1 MGGFYVLF
9 LWGSVC
15 VAFGA
20 ASHLSSSTLM
30 TRRSVVAFTTR
41 LLVRPVRY
49 YYSDSSHHWRVT
61 PYASRNRCS
70 GRRQHLTRMDNNDN
84 DDNSSTRGGE
94 RMRDRNMESSATNIQ
109 YERSHAST
117 ICMVP
122 PPVMEEVWQQL
133 TRARTELRDPGLYRW
148 PPHANLMYP
157 FIDSK
162 HFQKD
167 DVLEKLQRV
176 ASQTQPFVISL
187 DKFGTFGGK
196 DRGVLWLYP
205 HSYYDDDNLSEHT
218 VVAQHDDNH
227 SDNDEK
233 VTVTVPEMEKNM
245 TKEPLVA
252 LQALLEEQFPS
263 QQQGAAVAKR
273 PFAPHMT
280 LSHYPSQQEALEAL
294 AHVESWWTPQRF
306 VVNEIYVLVRDGDN
320 GQFQR
325 AITIPLG
332 NCNRSNSNSNS
343 NNNNNNTLMVHHP
356 TLPFPGMPKVEEDW
370 VREERMKL
378 KKRRNGRGGRP
389 RRSQTNDTRKVPG
402 GSPRRPSMDTPEE
415 IAAKRAARK
424 AKRERLLQQDEKNN
438 QMSNPLDD
446 P

>member
-1 MGGFYVLF
+1 
-9 LWGSVC
+9 
-15 VAFGA
+15 
-20 ASHLSSSTLM
+20 
-30 TRRSVVAFTTR
+30 
-41 LLVRPVRY
+41 
-49 YYSDSSHHWRVT
+49 
-61 PYASRNRCS
+61 
-70 GRRQHLTRMDNNDN
+70 MD
-84 DDNSSTRGGE
+84 DDDDKSSTRGGE
-94 RMRDRNMESSATNIQ
+94 RTRDTNMESSATNIQ
-109 YERSHAST
+109 YYERSHAST

-133 TRARTELRDPGLYRW
+133 ARARTELRDPGLYRW
-148 PPHANLMYP
+148 PPHVNLMYP

-167 DVLEKLQRV
+167 DNDDALKILEKLKRV

-187 DKFGTFGGK
+187 DKFGTFGGNH
-196 DRGVLWLYP
+196 RGVLWLYP
-205 HSYYDDDNLSEHT
+205 RSYYDDDNQTEHT
-218 VVAQHDDNH
+218 GVAQHDDNH
-227 SDNDEK
+227 SDNDED
-233 VTVTVPEMEKNM
+233 VTVTVPHMEKNTTM
-245 TKEPLVA
+245 EPLVA

-263 QQQGAAVAKR
+263 QQQGAGVAISR

-280 LSHYPSQQEALEAL
+280 LSHYPSQEEALEAL

-320 GQFQR
+320 GQFER

-332 NCNRSNSNSNS
+332 NYNRNRS
-343 NNNNNNTLMVHHP
+343 NNNNTLMVHHP
-356 TLPFPGMPKVEEDW
+356 TLPFPGMPTVEEDW

-378 KKRRNGRGGRP
+378 KKRRNGRGGGRP
-389 RRSQTNDTRKVPG
+389 RRRQTNDTRKVHG
-402 GSPRRPSMDTPEE
+402 GSPRRPSTDTPEE

-424 AKRERLLQQDEKNN
+424 AKRERLLQQDETNN

>member
-1 MGGFYVLF
+1 
-9 LWGSVC
+9 
-15 VAFGA
+15 
-20 ASHLSSSTLM
+20 
-30 TRRSVVAFTTR
+30 
-41 LLVRPVRY
+41 
-49 YYSDSSHHWRVT
+49 
-61 PYASRNRCS
+61 
-70 GRRQHLTRMDNNDN
+70 
-84 DDNSSTRGGE
+84 
-94 RMRDRNMESSATNIQ
+94 
-109 YERSHAST
+109 
-117 ICMVP
+117 
-122 PPVMEEVWQQL
+122 MEEVWQQL

-176 ASQTQPFVISL
+176 ASQSQPFCISL
-187 DKFGTFGGK
+187 DKFGTFGGNH
-196 DRGVLWLYP
+196 RGVLWLYP
-205 HSYYDDDNLSEHT
+205 RSYYDKNQTEHT
-218 VVAQHDDNH
+218 VVVAQQHDDNH
-227 SDNDEK
+227 SMDNNDNED
-233 VTVTVPEMEKNM
+233 VGPETMEKNT

-263 QQQGAAVAKR
+263 QQGAASMAIR

-294 AHVESWWTPQRF
+294 AQVESWWTPQSF

-332 NCNRSNSNSNS
+332 NYNSSNSD
-343 NNNNNNTLMVHHP
+343 NNTLMVHRP
-356 TLPFPGMPKVEEDW
+356 TLSFPDMPKVEEDW

-378 KKRRNGRGGRP
+378 KKRRNGRGGGGGGRS
-389 RRSQTNDTRKVPG
+389 RRRQTNDMREISG
-402 GSPRRPSMDTPEE
+402 GRSRRPSTDTPEE

-424 AKRERLLQQDEKNN
+424 AKRERLLQQDNQKSPIPLTIHDKIKRMKNR
-438 QMSNPLDD
+438 
-446 P
+446 